1 MSSKRAFD
9 RKLYRV
15 NAPDKANVL
24 NMEELKKEW
33 IQEVAEVCLQ
43 YNIPLFTKES
53 LREMMGDEF
62 VQEFPWGDN

>member
-24 NMEELKKEW
+24 NMEELISISER
-33 IQEVAEVCLQ
+33 IQKFLECINQIEKNSIEAL
-43 YNIPLFTKES
+43 NRKIIGGRK
-53 LREMMGDEF
+53 
-62 VQEFPWGDN
+62 